1 MGSVLNGNLTVQV
14 LKLDL
19 TVPLR
24 KGSETTSGT
33 AKLTSTV
40 RVRRQSTKAA
50 RSMLEGRGESP
61 EGKVGCTGAEA
72 DFKSPFECNI
82 PESVTRTVST
92 PDNQQPKRITLD
104 LSSRS
109 GSNKSISHEEAAR
122 LRNLLQV
129 GPNPQ
134 CAIFHALNSCV
145 AIAMHREAPHA
156 SSTERGLHSPI
167 SCAMNAHLTLRHP
180 NFTCTIHVARDFH
193 VHWHAWRQDLYDRH
207 PASVQVLEGSQ
218 RRS

>member
-1 MGSVLNGNLTVQV
+1 VGSVLNGNLTVQV
-14 LKLDL
+14 LKLDSI
-19 TVPLR
+19 VPLR

-50 RSMLEGRGESP
+50 CSMLEGRGECP
-61 EGKVGCTGAEA
+61 DGKVGCTGAEA

-92 PDNQQPKRITLD
+92 PDNQQPKRISLD

-129 GPNPQ
+129 GPNAS
-134 CAIFHALNSCV
+134 AISHALNNCI

-167 SCAMNAHLTLRHP
+167 SSFR
-180 NFTCTIHVARDFH
+180 
-193 VHWHAWRQDLYDRH
+193 
-207 PASVQVLEGSQ
+207 
-218 RRS
+218 

>member
-1 MGSVLNGNLTVQV
+1 MYTVPAQTLMCSVPSESKIPESIRRSQLTLLEDQDLRLHARCWLKVGSVLNGNLTVQV

-50 RSMLEGRGESP
+50 CSMLEGRGECP

-134 CAIFHALNSCV
+134 CAISHALNSCV

-167 SCAMNAHLTLRHP
+167 SCFR
-180 NFTCTIHVARDFH
+180 
-193 VHWHAWRQDLYDRH
+193 
-207 PASVQVLEGSQ
+207 
-218 RRS
+218 